1 MRCSARARRHD
12 AIDPRPVISRAKIPQ
27 RSTDAVPR
35 CAILWSTDRQF
46 PRFRTIQVWP
56 KDLPASLRQAERA
69 EDRPTAP
76 RVWREGSCMSHVRR
90 REFITLLGGA
100 AAAWPLAARAQQGER
115 VRRIAWLGAGRADEP
130 SPYLDSLRAG
140 LRELGWTDGRNL
152 TIGRFWATGLDNME
166 AAAREILATDPE
178 VIVAQEFTVLAFR
191 SVKTTKPVVFG
202 FSGDPLDVQLVQS
215 WARPGGNFSGMSYLA
230 IELVGKRIELIKEWL
245 PQTRR
250 IAVLARP
257 QHPGEQLER
266 KASEDAAAK
275 LGIEL
280 SYFPYTSR
288 SVLPARDLSEL
299 ETAFRA
305 IADDRCDALVV
316 FPDSAMY
323 EICDHVAR
331 LALQAKLPS
340 VSGWSSFANKGLLMT
355 YGPNVRALYRS
366 LAGYVDRILRGTT
379 PANLPFQAPTS
390 IYLAINLR
398 TAKALGLEVP
408 PTLLARADEV
418 IE

>member
-1 MRCSARARRHD
+1 MFDLNRRA
-12 AIDPRPVISRAKIPQ
+12 
-27 RSTDAVPR
+27 
-35 CAILWSTDRQF
+35 
-46 PRFRTIQVWP
+46 
-56 KDLPASLRQAERA
+56 
-69 EDRPTAP
+69 
-76 RVWREGSCMSHVRR
+76 
-90 REFITLLGGA
+90 FIELLGGV

-130 SPYLDSLRAG
+130 SPYLDSLRTG

-166 AAAREILATDPE
+166 AAARELLATDPE

-215 WARPGGNFSGMSYLA
+215 WARPGGNFTGMSYLA

-266 KASEDAAAK
+266 KASEEAAAK

-288 SVLPARDLSEL
+288 SFLPARDLSDL
-299 ETAFRA
+299 ETAFRT

-379 PANLPFQAPTS
+379 PADLPFQAPTS
-390 IYLAINLR
+390 LYLAINLK

-408 PTLLARADEV
+408 PMLLARADEV
-418 IE
+418 VE